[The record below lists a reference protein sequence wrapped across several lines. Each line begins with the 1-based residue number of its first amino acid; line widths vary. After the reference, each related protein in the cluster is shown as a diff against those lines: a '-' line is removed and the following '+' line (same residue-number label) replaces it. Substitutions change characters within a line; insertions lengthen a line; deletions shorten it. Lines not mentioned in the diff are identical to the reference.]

1 MKNPIDNYWKLKFK
15 NVKEA
20 LESNNFE
27 VFIAD
32 NSKEASKI
40 VLEKIIP
47 NENIKSISWGGSMT
61 FVGTGLY
68 DALKNQNE
76 FKILDT
82 FDKSLSNDE
91 KTQQ

>member
-1 MKNPIDNYWKLKFK
+1 
-15 NVKEA
+15 
-20 LESNNFE
+20 
-27 VFIAD
+27 
-32 NSKEASKI
+32 
-40 VLEKIIP
+40 
-47 NENIKSISWGGSMT
+47 
-61 FVGTGLY
+61 VGTGLY